1 MIMKEEGVI
10 KFDCTWIKAAPLKI
24 ALIKELNAWRDKLF
38 EAELIGVNKD
48 GIGYGNISIRFQ
60 DKFIITGSAT
70 GKFKKLT
77 PEHYTLVT
85 GYDLDKNT
93 LTTVGPIKASSE
105 SLTHAVIYE
114 SQKDIN
120 AVMHIHHLKLW
131 NKLLDTLAATKS
143 NIEYGTTAMA
153 GEIVRLFKNTNLS
166 EHKIFAMAG
175 HEEGIVSFGKDLNE
189 AGQVIFDKLL
199 DLPRL

>member
-1 MIMKEEGVI
+1 MKEEGVI
-10 KFDCTWIKAAPLKI
+10 KFNCTWIKAAPLNI
-24 ALIKELNAWRDKLF
+24 ALIEELNAWRDKLF
-38 EAELIGVNKD
+38 KAQLIGVNKE

-60 DKFIITGSAT
+60 QDKFIISGSAT
-70 GKFKKLT
+70 GKLKNLE

-85 GYDLDKNT
+85 DYDLDKNT

-114 SQKDIN
+114 SQKSIN

-131 NKLLDTLAATKS
+131 NKLLDTLPSTRS
-143 NIEYGTTAMA
+143 NIEYGTIEMA
-153 GEIVRLFKNTNLS
+153 GDIVRLLKNTNLS
-166 EHKIFAMAG
+166 EQKIFAMAG
-175 HEEGIVSFGKDLNE
+175 HEGGIISFGKDLNE

-199 DLPRL
+199 DLRRL